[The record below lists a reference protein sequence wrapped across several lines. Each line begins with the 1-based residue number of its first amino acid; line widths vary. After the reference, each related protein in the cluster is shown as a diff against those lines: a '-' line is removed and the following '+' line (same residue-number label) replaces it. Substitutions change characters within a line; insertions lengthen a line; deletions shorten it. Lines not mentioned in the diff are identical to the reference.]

1 MVDIDQNLH
10 FLRHPLVLMV
20 TVGFYLLLSNPI
32 CEQHRSREPVWA
44 GPALGRHAGSDHTRT
59 ACNIQHV
66 GGADGNHN
74 LIMVL
79 SQSDDN

>member
-1 MVDIDQNLH
+1 MSNIEAVSQFGLGQLWEGMLDLIIQG
-10 FLRHPLVLMV
+10 HPP
-20 TVGFYLLLSNPI
+20 Y
-32 CEQHRSREPVWA
+32 
-44 GPALGRHAGSDHTRT
+44 
-59 ACNIQHV
+59 IQHV